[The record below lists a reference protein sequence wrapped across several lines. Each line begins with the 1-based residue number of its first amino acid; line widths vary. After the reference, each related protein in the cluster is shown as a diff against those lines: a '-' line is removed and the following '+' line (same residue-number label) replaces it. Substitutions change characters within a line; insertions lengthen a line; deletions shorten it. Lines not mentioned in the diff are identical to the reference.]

1 MTSFSGRPAFLAA
14 ALALTISLLPSAAT
28 AQELSVAPKIGTTGL
43 GADLG
48 LAVSDAVVLRGGL
61 GLFPVDWEQEYSGID
76 WTVQVPGE
84 LTLGVDLH
92 PGGGG
97 FRISAGAMIR
107 NSDLTIDGAYEGTV
121 TIGGETYTDEEV
133 GELTGVVEN
142 NRVAP
147 FVLIGF
153 GKHGT
158 TGVGFFVDLGAAWL
172 GDPTL
177 TVDAD
182 GVVSDQPEFQ
192 ANLERERAEIE
203 DELDVWARWYPI
215 LSMGVKIGL

>member
-1 MTSFSGRPAFLAA
+1 MTRPPAVRRTPFAVLLAA
-14 ALALTISLLPSAAT
+14 ALLLPSVAA
-28 AQELSVAPKIGTTGL
+28 AQPASIAPKIGTTGL
-43 GADLG
+43 GADVG
-48 LAVSDAVVLRGGL
+48 LALGDAVVLRGGL
-61 GLFPVDWEQEYSGID
+61 GFFPIDWEQEYSGID

-92 PGGGG
+92 PGGGV
-97 FRISAGAMIR
+97 FRVSAGAMIR

-133 GELTGVVEN
+133 GELTGFVEN

-147 FVLIGF
+147 FVLLGF

-158 TGVGFFVDLGAAWL
+158 GGVGFFVDLGAAWL

-182 GVVSDQPEFQ
+182 GIVADDETFK

-215 LSMGVKIGL
+215 LNLGVKIGL